1 MNTCKKGGKPM
12 QNNYEAPELT
22 LIGEANEVVMGSNI
36 GGNDFPKEFGID
48 FEFEQD

>member
-1 MNTCKKGGKPM
+1 M

-22 LIGEANEVVMGSNI
+22 LCGEANEVVMGSN
-36 GGNDFPKEFGID
+36 GAGLDLPFETGWD